1 MEQGKIYY
9 GGHVDTANR
18 FIEPTLLTDIPMD
31 SSILQEEIFGPILP
45 IIPYTDLT
53 TLVHQLKDYPDPLAV
68 YMFSKDKETSQFLKR
83 ELRSGAF
90 SLNQVILHAV
100 SSHSPFGG
108 VGASGFGRYHGM
120 ASLATFSYLKM
131 DYENILPFNSQKQYP
146 PYQTNDLNLLRKWRR
161 WLF

>member
-1 MEQGKIYY
+1 
-9 GGHVDTANR
+9 
-18 FIEPTLLTDIPMD
+18 
-31 SSILQEEIFGPILP
+31 
-45 IIPYTDLT
+45 
-53 TLVHQLKDYPDPLAV
+53 LAV
-68 YMFSKDKETSQFLKR
+68 YVFSKDKKSIQFLKS

-120 ASLATFSYLKM
+120 ASLDTFSYLRM
-131 DYENILPFNSQKQYP
+131 DYENLLPFNIQKQYP
-146 PYQTNDLNLLRKWRR
+146 PYQSNDINLLRKWRR